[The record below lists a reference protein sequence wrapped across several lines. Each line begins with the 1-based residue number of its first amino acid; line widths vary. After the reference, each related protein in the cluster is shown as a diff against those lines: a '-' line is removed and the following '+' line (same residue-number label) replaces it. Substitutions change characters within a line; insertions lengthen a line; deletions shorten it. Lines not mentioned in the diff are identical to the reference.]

1 VGGSRWSGL
10 SGSDDRGDRYADRF
24 AEAAAAGQDVH
35 GEASFV
41 HALDPGARVL
51 DAGCGTGR
59 VAIRLAEL
67 GHDVVGVDLDDGM
80 LDRARRDAPGLSW
93 FAADLAELRLPRELF
108 DVVLTAGN
116 VIPLVSAGDEA
127 RVVGRLAAHL
137 RPGGLLVSGFGLD
150 VAHLPLD
157 HAPVTLVQY
166 DEWCADAGLDLLQR
180 FATWDRES
188 YDGGGYAVSVHR
200 LR

>member
-1 VGGSRWSGL
+1 MGGSRWSGL
-10 SGSDDRGDRYADRF
+10 AGSEDRGDRYADRF
-24 AEAAAAGQDVH
+24 AQAAAAGQDVH

-41 HALDPGARVL
+41 HALAPEARVL

-67 GHDVVGVDLDDGM
+67 GHDVVGVDLDQGM
-80 LDRARRDAPGLSW
+80 LDRARRDAPDLSW
-93 FAADLAELRLPRELF
+93 FVADLAQLRLPDELF

-127 RVVGRLAAHL
+127 RVVARLAAHL

-150 VAHLPLD
+150 AAHLPLD
-157 HAPVTLVQY
+157 EATVTLEQY
-166 DEWCADAGLDLLQR
+166 DAWCADAGLDLLDR
-180 FATWDRES
+180 FATWDRQPFA
-188 YDGGGYAVSVHR
+188 GGGYAVSVHR